1 MSDWRSQLCTHDREP
16 RSVSCAAL
24 GAQLPET
31 RGKGRA
37 GRPRQLPGGG
47 SAERG
52 CEGQRGGSGWEWG
65 SRCIPA
71 CLELDRPMDVIRV
84 GGEGLLFEPWDL
96 GCLGLVGSGRRPW
109 GLPLSR
115 AVLSLVQVSHSL
127 SLRPVPSRVL
137 FQEEVCFL
145 PPSSW
150 GTCTDPARNPQPK
163 SVENG

>member
-1 MSDWRSQLCTHDREP
+1 MQLWGPSFQKLE
-16 RSVSCAAL
+16 
-24 GAQLPET
+24 
-31 RGKGRA
+31 
-37 GRPRQLPGGG
+37 
-47 SAERG
+47 ER
-52 CEGQRGGSGWEWG
+52 EGQGGQDSFLEEGALSEGVRGNGGAPAGSGG

-115 AVLSLVQVSHSL
+115 AVLLSLVQVSHSL